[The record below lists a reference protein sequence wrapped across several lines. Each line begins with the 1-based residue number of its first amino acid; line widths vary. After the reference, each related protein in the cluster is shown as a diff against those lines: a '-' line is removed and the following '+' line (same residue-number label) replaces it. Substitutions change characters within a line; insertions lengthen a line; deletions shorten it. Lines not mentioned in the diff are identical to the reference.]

1 MLVFSRVF
9 SRTQRLGRCADP
21 QSSRLGFCF
30 LLRTFLIFFFLVTS
44 VGCSILQT
52 RPIQEMADA
61 SAAIRAAK
69 AAGADTKSPEAFRRA
84 IDAFHSAKREYRLKN
99 FAEARTLVERS
110 RLYAEYAEFQA
121 IKQGGTHTDVPPDLN
136 PLAGSEIPGAPSQ
149 ESSSS
154 PVGGG
159 MNQLPPEVL
168 PPTPLGVAAPA
179 DQTPQPQVL
188 NGARPTDP
196 LPPLPP
202 PR

>member
-1 MLVFSRVF
+1 
-9 SRTQRLGRCADP
+9 
-21 QSSRLGFCF
+21 
-30 LLRTFLIFFFLVTS
+30 
-44 VGCSILQT
+44 
-52 RPIQEMADA
+52 MADA

-69 AAGADTKSPEAFRRA
+69 AVGADTKSPEAFRRA

-121 IKQGGTHTDVPPDLN
+121 IKQGGSHTDVPPDLN
-136 PLAGSEIPGAPSQ
+136 PLAGSEIPGATPQEPSTN
-149 ESSSS
+149 

-168 PPTPLGVAAPA
+168 PPTPLGAGAPA
-179 DQTPQPQVL
+179 DQTTQPQVP
-188 NGARPTDP
+188 NGAIPTDP
-196 LPPLPP
+196 LSSTP